1 MVFGFVIWGS
11 EHLPEDLPLD
21 LNEIRRWAIESGL
34 VFDEGQL
41 LTGER
46 VEKLKTVFTEEE
58 LRVAIIIER
67 NKEGLMYLE
76 QPYVPLSALVK
87 RGVLVE
93 LVWWRLMPKS
103 WDSSG
108 VREYGTVRFGFW
120 LPREVGGEA
129 FAEEFVSES
138 AAKNVV
144 EKFAALTKSLVNELP
159 PDFVKRLSDGSID
172 VTVDGAVRARFFKAG
187 RRFDVEF
194 LRHG

>member
-21 LNEIRRWAIESGL
+21 LDEIRQWAIESGL

-41 LTGER
+41 LAGER
-46 VEKLKTVFTEEE
+46 VERLKTVFTEEE

-67 NKEGLMYLE
+67 DKEGLTYLE

-87 RGVLVE
+87 RGLWVE

-120 LPREVGGEA
+120 LSREVGGEA

-144 EKFAALTKSLVNELP
+144 EKFAALTESLVGELP
-159 PDFVKRLSDGSID
+159 PDSVKRLSDGSID
-172 VTVDGAVRARFFKAG
+172 VTVDGAVWARFFKAG
-187 RRFDVEF
+187 RHFDVEF